1 MLSSVS
7 HLDPRGGICTMLKK
21 TFRTVSMA
29 FCACFL
35 LASSLASADVSGSW
49 SFAVDVMG
57 QTGNASVTMT
67 QSGDGTIAGHYT
79 GQLGDTDFTGT
90 ATGND
95 FQFVL
100 TGDAGS
106 VTYKGTLQED
116 GTLKGTLDLSGMAEG
131 TFVGRKAN

>member
-1 MLSSVS
+1 MFKKIS
-7 HLDPRGGICTMLKK
+7 HSISAVVC
-21 TFRTVSMA
+21 A
-29 FCACFL
+29 FFL
-35 LASSLASADVSGSW
+35 MASSLASADVSGNW
-49 SFAVDVMG
+49 GFAVDVMG
-57 QTGNASVTMT
+57 QTGNATVTMT
-67 QSGDGTIAGHYT
+67 QGADGKIAGHYT

-106 VTYKGTLQED
+106 VTYKGTLQDD
-116 GTLKGTLDLSGMAEG
+116 GTIKGTLDLGGMAEG

>member
-1 MLSSVS
+1 
-7 HLDPRGGICTMLKK
+7 MLKK
-21 TFRTVSMA
+21 IVHTISMA
-29 FCACFL
+29 LCATAL

-49 SFAVDVMG
+49 RFAVDVMG

-67 QSGDGTIAGHYT
+67 QGSDGSLSGHYT

-90 ATGND
+90 ANGND

-106 VTYKGTLQED
+106 VTYKGTLQDD
-116 GTLKGTLDLSGMAEG
+116 GTIKGTLDLSGMAEG
-131 TFVGRKAN
+131 SFVGRKAN